1 MTLTF
6 TGLPSDL
13 TQAPARYPTVIA
25 RQGIVSN
32 FNSIPPDDFR
42 SLAEIGDERPLE
54 PKNDSQLSIQ
64 PSISA
69 ARNNSSPAMNNRLH
83 AIAIERKPSPKSG
96 HEFLSSSPI
105 FTIRPEQSISSL
117 LKIPTGSRR

>member
-1 MTLTF
+1 M
-6 TGLPSDL
+6 
-13 TQAPARYPTVIA
+13 A

-32 FNSIPPDDFR
+32 FNSIPPGDFR
-42 SLAEIGDERPLE
+42 SLPEIGDERPLE
-54 PKNDSQLSIQ
+54 PKNDLQLSTQ

-69 ARNNSSPAMNNRLH
+69 ARNNSSPAMNNLLH

-105 FTIRPEQSISSL
+105 FPTRPEQDISSL
-117 LKIPTGSRR
+117 LNIPTGSSK